1 MRKTLFSVLVAALA
15 AGCGDGGGTGGAGGT
30 GGTGGAPP
38 SLKKGNATT
47 NMDADYSCNGH
58 FTDPA
63 GATAAFPVNGKVVDF
78 QSKNAVP
85 NATIK
90 VYADL
95 NALIADTPAD
105 MKTTDT
111 AGNFTALMI
120 PAGHFRVNF
129 KTTAQDQIDTYE
141 VYIPVDPAVNYTTNP
156 MERNSVSHFTATA
169 LPGLVGI
176 DYDMTKAVVAGGV
189 RDCTGTFVRGA
200 QISIN
205 AAGAAV
211 PDAQV
216 FYFSDQDLPV
226 RKSLQQYTNYDGLFT
241 GVNIPQASMATIT
254 ASGVLPGTTTVVK
267 IGEKPVPLFA
277 GALTISD
284 IPPLSQ

>member
-1 MRKTLFSVLVAALA
+1 MRNRLFSVMVAALA
-15 AGCGDGGGTGGAGGT
+15 AGCGSSGGGT
-30 GGTGGAPP
+30 GGTGGSAGMPPP
-38 SLKKGNATT
+38 SLKTGNATT
-47 NMDADYSCNGH
+47 NKDADYSCNGH

-63 GATAAFPVNGKVVDF
+63 GATAAFPVQGQVVDF
-78 QSKNAVP
+78 QSKNPVP
-85 NATIK
+85 MATIS

-95 NALIADTPAD
+95 NSLLAGTASDTK
-105 MKTTDT
+105 MTDSM
-111 AGNFTALMI
+111 GKFTGLMI

-141 VYIPVDPAVNYTTNP
+141 VYIPVDPTVDYAMHP
-156 MERNSVSHFTATA
+156 MDRNSVSHFTATA

-189 RDCTGTFVRGA
+189 RDCTGTFARGA
-200 QISIN
+200 LISIN
-205 AAGAAV
+205 AGGADV
-211 PDAQV
+211 PDTQV

-241 GVNIPQASMATIT
+241 GVNIPPSGMATVT
-254 ASGVLPGTTTVVK
+254 ANGVLPGTTAVVK
-267 IGEKPVPLFA
+267 IGQMQVPLFG

-284 IPPLSQ
+284 IPPLAQ